1 MAGEEEIVDKLK
13 TLFQHLFGDTE
24 HNGTDWVPLFRPKY
38 FQYSTKRFGK
48 KFMFF
53 YIFVQILHKFPVLPK
68 IRKNF
73 ILREDEFTF
82 LPMTIYELTLTKI
95 SGKHCLQ

>member
-1 MAGEEEIVDKLK
+1 MAGEEEIVAKFK
-13 TLFQHLFGDTE
+13 TLFQHLCGGTE

-53 YIFVQILHKFPVLPK
+53 YIFVKILHKFPVLTK
-68 IRKNF
+68 IRQNF
-73 ILREDEFTF
+73 IFREDEFTF
-82 LPMTIYELTLTKI
+82 LPMILYELTLTKI
-95 SGKHCLQ
+95 FG